1 MSMAS
6 AASGPHAESILCF
19 LSPEEMDMLR
29 DAFIYMD
36 RDNDGH
42 VTKEDLLGMVHRC
55 VGDERFSPLKEYLVP
70 LFDVAD
76 KDNDKKLSLTE
87 FLLSFADGPG
97 VVPAEVISS
106 CVSSIRVR
114 LTDEEIETL
123 QETFRRI
130 DTKADGFIDKE
141 ELTIA
146 LKENLKYRFPDLHD
160 NNFNDIVAVIMASA
174 DTDRDG
180 RLCLSEFIRSFQ
192 EDQGVLPAAF
202 LDAGA
207 RKLVQKL
214 TPAEVEVLT
223 EAFAVLDRDHDGY
236 VEAADIYEALWET
249 LFDGTQDKSQIRE
262 LCDLIMVTADRKNK
276 GMLTLT
282 DFVQGFV
289 RNITLTQIS
298 VAAAQ
303 EKMQAACGKLQEML
317 ESGELERLLVV
328 PGDSDASA
336 ARVNPSNLVTV
347 LSDVFRD
354 IFPLLDDEILS
365 IVIGAIVVAAD
376 NDGNSKISLEN
387 FIHCFAEGPRIISTD
402 STSST
407 TSVSLTDDELLVVSQ
422 VLHELGKEANSDGC
436 VQEPEVLE
444 ALRNVFRGDSKQADR
459 VLQYVRNNIIR
470 RSSTSSLLVETS
482 VNDVEGDKGGAS
494 DSQLGPVPE
503 PNEAK
508 METTNSAPAPKADT
522 THETS
527 PNGNTATG
535 RIITLPSSK
544 PVELFSFGAH
554 ATVASA
560 LVKQHARR
568 YFDSVYDTADTAVFE
583 DELQAEFRKYAGDNQ
598 NYIDRDKLIK
608 AYLSMEHYGLPPT
621 ESEVNQLISRYCT
634 GTKVNYNEFCIL
646 MLRRARM

>member
-1 MSMAS
+1 MSITS
-6 AASGPHAESILCF
+6 AASEPHAESIICF
-19 LSPEEMDMLR
+19 LSPEEVDMLR

-42 VTKEDLLGMVHRC
+42 VTKEDLLEMVHRC

-70 LFDVAD
+70 LFEVAD
-76 KDNDKKLSLTE
+76 KDKDKKLSLTE

-146 LKENLKYRFPDLHD
+146 LKESLKYRFPDLHD

-214 TPAEVEVLT
+214 TPAEIEVLV

-249 LFDGTQDKSQIRE
+249 LFDSTQDKSQIRE
-262 LCDLIMVTADRKNK
+262 LCDLIMVTANRKNK

-289 RNITLTQIS
+289 RNITLSQIS

-303 EKMQAACGKLQEML
+303 EKMQVACGKLQEML
-317 ESGELERLLVV
+317 ESGELEQLLVV
-328 PGDSDASA
+328 PDDGNANA
-336 ARVNPSNLVTV
+336 ACVNPGNLVSV
-347 LSDVFRD
+347 LSNIFRD
-354 IFPLLDDEILS
+354 VFPLLDEEILS
-365 IVIGAIVVAAD
+365 IVIGAVVVAAD
-376 NDGNSKISLEN
+376 NDSSGKISLEN
-387 FIHCFAEGPRIISTD
+387 FIHCFAEGPRILSTD

-407 TSVSLTDDELLVVSQ
+407 KSVSLTDDELVVVSQ
-422 VLHELGKEANSDGC
+422 VLHELGKDANNNGC
-436 VQEPEVLE
+436 VQEPEVLD

-459 VLQYVRNNIIR
+459 VLQYVRDNIVR
-470 RSSTSSLLVETS
+470 HSSTSSLLVEAST
-482 VNDVEGDKGGAS
+482 NEVEGDESDAS
-494 DSQLGPVPE
+494 DSQLEPVPE

-508 METTNSAPAPKADT
+508 VETANPAPAPKADT

-527 PNGNTATG
+527 PNDNMATG
-535 RIITLPSSK
+535 LIVTLPSSK
-544 PVELFSFGAH
+544 QVELFSFGAH
-554 ATVASA
+554 ATVPSV

-568 YFDSVYDTADTAVFE
+568 YFDSVYDTADTAIFE
-583 DELQAEFRKYAGDNQ
+583 DELRAEFRKYAGDSQ
-598 NYIDRDKLIK
+598 NYIDRDELIK
-608 AYLSMEHYGLPPT
+608 AYLSMEHYGLAPT
-621 ESEVNQLISRYCT
+621 ESGVNQLISRYCT
-634 GTKVNYNEFCIL
+634 GNKVNYDVFCVL